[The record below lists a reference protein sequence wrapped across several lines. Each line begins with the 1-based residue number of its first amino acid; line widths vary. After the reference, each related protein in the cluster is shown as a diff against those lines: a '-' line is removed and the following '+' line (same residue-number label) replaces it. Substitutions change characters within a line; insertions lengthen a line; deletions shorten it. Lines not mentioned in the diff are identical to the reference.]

1 MLVNEGLGGGG
12 TTLGSPQSPLLSAR
26 LLHPPSLHPSVCLP
40 QTPALP
46 PPDPVHP
53 PGLRNPAQKAPPRGG
68 HPQNGREGRQ
78 RTPLP
83 PQQTN
88 PLPQPPP
95 PSIPSF
101 YLCWGYW
108 AGGVAW
114 PPSPPLPPW
123 GGDPDLP
130 PLPSTP
136 LASGDAPR
144 VPAPSSAP
152 LAPTTL
158 IAQPHHRPGW
168 GGGTGNQAP
177 LVKLGPPVSPPPTQ
191 HSLGGEPRCPGSPA
205 VSVPPHLPP

>member
-95 PSIPSF
+95 LASPVST
-101 YLCWGYW
+101 C
-108 AGGVAW
+108 AGATGPGGLPGPPPHRCRPGVETLTC
-114 PPSPPLPPW
+114 PPSPAPPW
-123 GGDPDLP
+123 HQGTPPGCQHP
-130 PLPSTP
+130 PLHP
-136 LASGDAPR
+136 LR
-144 VPAPSSAP
+144 
-152 LAPTTL
+152 
-158 IAQPHHRPGW
+158 
-168 GGGTGNQAP
+168 
-177 LVKLGPPVSPPPTQ
+177 PPP
-191 HSLGGEPRCPGSPA
+191 SLPNPTIDPAGGEALEIR
-205 VSVPPHLPP
+205 PHWLN